1 MTTASL
7 PRKSSRPEPAR
18 PAAAD
23 AFAAA
28 PPQHHGLFLEPRFAA
43 ELTSPD
49 DDEDLESLYDAPP
62 APTTSAREPERTNRR
77 PRRR

>member
-7 PRKSSRPEPAR
+7 PRKSSRPEPGTE
-18 PAAAD
+18 D
-23 AFAAA
+23 TA

-43 ELTSPD
+43 GLTSPD
-49 DDEDLESLYDAPP
+49 DDEDLDALYEAPP
-62 APTTSAREPERTNRR
+62 APTTSAREPERTTRR

>member
-7 PRKSSRPEPAR
+7 
-18 PAAAD
+18 
-23 AFAAA
+23 
-28 PPQHHGLFLEPRFAA
+28 PQHHGLFLEPRFAVDPTA
-43 ELTSPD
+43 T
-49 DDEDLESLYDAPP
+49 DEDEDFDAPYDAPP